1 MRTRLDRDRSAKQR
15 QFEVGEEVFVQNFRS
30 EPKWLA
36 GTVVEKTG
44 TVSYRVQVGEML
56 WKRHVDQIRSGYLP
70 VSGGVGLG
78 ECVLNN
84 THAGAVTWGIE
95 SGDETNPLVGIE
107 RNNVA
112 DEGIEQQTEG
122 CNGDVAEQRYPTR
135 SRKAPARYGHDKEEI
150 V

>member
-1 MRTRLDRDRSAKQR
+1 
-15 QFEVGEEVFVQNFRS
+15 
-30 EPKWLA
+30 
-36 GTVVEKTG
+36 
-44 TVSYRVQVGEML
+44 ML
-56 WKRHVDQIRSGYLP
+56 WKRHIDQIRGGYLP
-70 VSGGVGLG
+70 VSRGVGLG

-95 SGDETNPLVGIE
+95 SGDEANVFVGIE

-122 CNGDVAEQRYPTR
+122 RNGDVAAQRYPTR
-135 SRKAPARYGHDKEEI
+135 SRKTPARYGHDKEEE